1 MKNVASVLK
10 RKARAIVKT
19 VQRDW
24 PLPEQLMG
32 IEVELDPARG
42 NDRIK
47 MPANYQ
53 PYWREERDGSLRNGR
68 EYVLTSPMAGN
79 LLSTAIAQ
87 LFSDDPNMDR
97 TATGSTHIHI
107 DMLEDSTPVNT
118 IPVLTMLMFILEP
131 AVFAAADPGREWC
144 GYTNRLSSAP
154 DVLLG
159 SVLNGDLETDAT
171 ALVDVVAGHSAAA
184 IGRYYGLNLQALQK
198 YGSIEFRYFPTAT
211 TADELASW
219 VRMVQLCKK
228 AAMDL
233 GSLQRVEAVVK
244 DEESYKQF
252 IVSYFKEWA
261 DTFLTTVPQYAALQ
275 SYYKA
280 RAVADSWRVRE
291 DVQFDPRAITS
302 NKAFAKFLKKKIKV
316 EEQTVQL
323 PAYVIPPMYDVPRA
337 TLGAVLVAGR
347 RVYVGVPIYST
358 RDSHIHW
365 DNLEGHRTDLITKMT
380 ETMSRHMLETIYN
393 NITNLPTESENQYTA
408 PARGRTVALD
418 MVSRALTILAQ
429 REQEGYYQTN
439 QSRPPTLSGRYIDLA
454 EAAQLVRNENE
465 VYAAPLRTVRVDD
478 LSAPANTGH
487 SAGTAPYALQEET
500 PSPANVWLDDA
511 IPVDPPPVQE
521 GDFE

>member
-1 MKNVASVLK
+1 MKNVATVLK
-10 RKARAIVKT
+10 RKARSIVKS
-19 VQRDW
+19 VPREW

-42 NDRIK
+42 SERIK

-68 EYVLTSPMAGN
+68 EYVLSSPMAGN

-118 IPVLTMLMFILEP
+118 IPVLTMLMFVLEP

-171 ALVDVVAGHSAAA
+171 ALVDVVAGNSAAT

-211 TADELASW
+211 TAEELASW

-228 AAMDL
+228 AAMEL

-252 IVSYFKEWA
+252 IATYFKEWA
-261 DTFLTTVPQYAALQ
+261 DIFLTTVPQYAALQ

-302 NKAFAKFLKKKIKV
+302 NKAFAKFLKKKIKT
-316 EEQTVQL
+316 EEPVDPL
-323 PAYVIPPMYDVPRA
+323 PVYIIPPMYDVPVA

-347 RVYVGVPIYST
+347 RIYVGVPLYNTPTS
-358 RDSHIHW
+358 RVHW
-365 DNLEGHRTDLITKMT
+365 DSLEGNRTDLITKMAS
-380 ETMSRHMLETIYN
+380 TMDRRMLETIYN
-393 NITNLPTESENQYTA
+393 SITNLPTESENQYTA
-408 PARGRTVALD
+408 GARTRTTALG
-418 MVSRALTILAQ
+418 MVSRALTTLAQ
-429 REQEGYYQTN
+429 REQEGNYPTSQT
-439 QSRPPTLSGRYIDLA
+439 SPATPTLDAVSNEYRRAA
-454 EAAQLVRNENE
+454 ERLRNEVFE
-465 VYAAPLRTVRVDD
+465 TVSR
-478 LSAPANTGH
+478 SPHYYGAT
-487 SAGTAPYALQEET
+487 LQE
-500 PSPANVWLDDA
+500 PNMWADDA
-511 IPVDPPPVQE
+511 VPVDPSPIQE